1 MHTDDNPF
9 EQGTDRYEIWEIL
22 VGRPT
27 PGLPGKHVPEG
38 ASQHVTAGPY
48 SPVLHVRGGFV
59 VISGQVAVQE
69 DGSIVSTEFTA
80 QAIATLRNCETQL
93 ATAGCTL
100 ADVFKTNVYLADL
113 ANWAAFNAV
122 YEELV
127 PVPRPVRTAIGA
139 VLLPGI
145 LVEVEMWATGPAP
158 HGATA

>member
-1 MHTDDNPF
+1 VTA
-9 EQGTDRYEIWEIL
+9 
-22 VGRPT
+22 
-27 PGLPGKHVPEG
+27 PGKRVPQG

-48 SPVLHVRGGFV
+48 SPVLEVRGGFV
-59 VISGQVAVQE
+59 VISGQAAIRH
-69 DGSIVSTEFTA
+69 DGSIVSTDFTE

-127 PVPRPVRTAIGA
+127 PTPRPVRTAVGA
-139 VLLPGI
+139 ALLPGL
-145 LVEVEMWATGPAP
+145 LVEVEMWATVPAP
-158 HGATA
+158 SAATA